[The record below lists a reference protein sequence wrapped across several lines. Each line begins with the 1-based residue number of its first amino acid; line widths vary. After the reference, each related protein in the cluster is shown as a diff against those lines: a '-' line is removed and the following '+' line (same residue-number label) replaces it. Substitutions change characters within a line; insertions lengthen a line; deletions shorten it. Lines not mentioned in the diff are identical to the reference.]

1 MNRGITNP
9 PTITITCS
17 CALSQELFYGNL
29 SIESDDEV
37 VDGLFQ
43 GIDKLVFYTKL
54 QDQNK

>member
-1 MNRGITNP
+1 MNREITNP

-29 SIESDDEV
+29 SIERDDEV

-43 GIDKLVFYTKL
+43 GIDKLVFYTK
-54 QDQNK
+54 